1 MNNYKS
7 LYSDLK
13 FERKE
18 LFQFIRERYSIREV
32 LYPGCSIHITPSL
45 YFPHVVYVD
54 RSQSAAQFFS
64 EEKALHEFVN
74 RNKNYKASAY
84 IRFIHQDYSTPLP
97 LMDGSFDL
105 LLALFA
111 GGISISCVRYLNAG
125 GLLITNNHQG
135 DAVDAAR
142 DDRLGLKA
150 TIHFNKG
157 KYQLEEETLDEREY
171 TPRKSSSKYLK
182 ETSHGMVYVENE
194 IYHVFRRMH

>member
-7 LYSDLK
+7 LYSDLN
-13 FERKE
+13 FERTE
-18 LFQFIRERYSIREV
+18 LFQFIRETYACREV

-54 RSQSAAQFFS
+54 QSQAAAQFFA
-64 EEKALHEFVN
+64 EEKAVHEFVN
-74 RNKNYKASAY
+74 RNKSYKQSAY

-111 GGISISCVRYLNAG
+111 GGVSTSCVRYLKTG
-125 GLLITNNHQG
+125 GILITNNHQG
-135 DAVDAAR
+135 DAVDATR
-142 DDRLGLKA
+142 DDRLERKA
-150 TIHFNKG
+150 TIRFNKG
-157 KYQLEEETLDEREY
+157 SYQLEEETLDEKKY
-171 TPRKSSSKYLK
+171 TNRKLSSRYLK
-182 ETSHGMVYVENE
+182 QTSHGMVYVENE